1 MAALRARFIERCAAD
16 LSRLRTMAAKGEL
29 GGEEPRALVHS
40 LAGAGATFGFPEV
53 STAAGRLDDAYVSG
67 RIPSEAEVRALIAA
81 LEAVA
86 TPAS

>member
-1 MAALRARFIERCAAD
+1 MAGLRARFVARCAND
-16 LSRLRTMAAKGEL
+16 LTRLLALSAAGEM
-29 GGEEPRALVHS
+29 GGEEPRALAHS

-53 STAAGRLDDAYVSG
+53 STAAGRLDDVYVGG